1 MVERFHAAPDPGM
14 GVLRRR
20 EPDREGP
27 TGDSAAK
34 QGGQDMAGRSNAM
47 DLIAQPPSTESEMP
61 VLAGQIK
68 AAERSAMPRRHD
80 RC

>member
-1 MVERFHAAPDPGM
+1 
-14 GVLRRR
+14 
-20 EPDREGP
+20 
-27 TGDSAAK
+27 
-34 QGGQDMAGRSNAM
+34 MAGRSNAM